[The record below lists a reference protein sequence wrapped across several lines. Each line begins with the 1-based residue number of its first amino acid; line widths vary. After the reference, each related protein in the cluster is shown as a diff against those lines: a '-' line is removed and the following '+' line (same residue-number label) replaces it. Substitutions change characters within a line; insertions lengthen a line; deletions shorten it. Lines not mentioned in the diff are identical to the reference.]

1 VKLSDLS
8 ELQYV
13 KVGLMM
19 EDTSLDSTILATDR
33 VSGAISLIAKRTNSS
48 LAVTTAEGSI
58 IGIVT
63 EKDIILALHELGPQ
77 ALDAAI
83 ETVMTKNPITC
94 DAEDTCEKVLTTM
107 IRGNFRN
114 IPINKNNKFSGIAQ
128 IVEVSAVKM
137 SKLIEENSKLK
148 KLVQRMLPSELM
160 FSPQDDITKA
170 KSIMVNR
177 NFPCVIVEGKE
188 KIEAIITDKDFLR
201 FESKTNLNQASSSI
215 KK

>member
-1 VKLSDLS
+1 
-8 ELQYV
+8 
-13 KVGLMM
+13 MM
-19 EDTSLDSTILATDR
+19 EDTSGDSTILATDL
-33 VSGAISLIAKRTNSS
+33 VSNALSLIAERPNSA
-48 LAVTTAEGSI
+48 LAVTTAEGTL

-94 DAEDTCEKVLTTM
+94 DAEDTCEKVLATM

-148 KLVQRMLPSELM
+148 KLVQKMLPSELI
-160 FSPQDDITKA
+160 FSPQDDTTKA
-170 KSIMVNR
+170 KSIMVNQ
-177 NFPCVIVEGKE
+177 NFPCVIVESKE
-188 KIEAIITDKDFLR
+188 KIEAVITDKDFLR
-201 FESKTNLNQASSSI
+201 FESKTNLDQASSSI
-215 KK
+215 SK